1 MVLDISGA
9 VFLTFRGFQ
18 KRQIFG
24 LAIVARNGLS
34 VEIHQI
40 LAGVDIVFW
49 TECTFP
55 SNYYGLDLLTD
66 TFQMRLSRMRVP
78 LFGSS
83 WKLGEIID
91 QTYFD

>member
-18 KRQIFG
+18 KTPDFRTRHRWSEWTFC
-24 LAIVARNGLS
+24 RNTSNTGRSGHCFLDGVYLS
-34 VEIHQI
+34 IK
-40 LAGVDIVFW
+40 LLR
-49 TECTFP
+49 TR
-55 SNYYGLDLLTD
+55 LLTD